1 MPVNYRRNSGKTT
14 LHHVCGHDTTN
25 FNLDCFTVSRVK
37 QLEAGPCHNCRM
49 LKLHTDKVPVV
60 ALVAGTLKDGRF
72 VEADHRLIDDEQV
85 QFKPSPVE
93 GEIYV
98 ILPKSYPLA
107 IASRHEVEGVAVYSV
122 LWRPKSQQKG

>member
-1 MPVNYRRNSGKTT
+1 MPTYQRRNTGKTT

-25 FNLDCFTVSRVK
+25 FNLDCFTVARVK
-37 QLEAGPCHNCRM
+37 QLEAEPCLHCRM
-49 LKLHTDKVPVV
+49 LRTNVPVM
-60 ALVAGTLKDGRF
+60 ALVAGSLKDGRF

-98 ILPKSYPLA
+98 ILPKSYPYVL
-107 IASRHEVEGVAVYSV
+107 ASRHEVEGVAVYSV